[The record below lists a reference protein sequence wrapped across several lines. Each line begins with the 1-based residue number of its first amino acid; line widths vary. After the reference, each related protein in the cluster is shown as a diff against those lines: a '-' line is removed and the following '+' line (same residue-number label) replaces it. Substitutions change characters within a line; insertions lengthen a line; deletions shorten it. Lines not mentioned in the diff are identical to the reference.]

1 MSAHIEAIKSLMAA
15 ERLGA
20 VATVVAGGGIG
31 AKAVIDFE
39 DGVVAGA
46 LPDWVAVDALG
57 DARELMEREQ
67 SRTLTYGETSVFIEV
82 LAPQPVML
90 VFGAGHNAQ
99 PLTTMAKLMGFR
111 VVVADARPMWATED
125 RFPDADRVIVG
136 WPDAVF
142 DEIPLERRTYVVLLS
157 HDPRFEDPVLEA
169 VHGQSIKYLGAIGS
183 RRTHRARLERLAA
196 AGWAQEELDS
206 IYGPV
211 GLDIGAETP
220 AEMAVSILGEIVQA
234 RYGGD
239 GSGLSLRGV
248 PGRIHKQRGE
258 EEGTA

>member
-1 MSAHIEAIKSLMAA
+1 MTAHVDVIKGLLRD

-20 VATVVAGGGIG
+20 VATVVSGDGIG
-31 AKAVIDFE
+31 DKAVLDYESGIIAGSLPDA
-39 DGVVAGA
+39 VVA
-46 LPDWVAVDALG
+46 DVLG
-57 DARELMEREQ
+57 DARELMGREQ
-67 SRTLTYGETSVFIEV
+67 SKTLSYGDITVFIEV

-99 PLTTMAKLMGFR
+99 PLTKMAKELGFR

-142 DEIPLERRTYVVLLS
+142 AEIPLERRTYVVLLS
-157 HDPRFEDPVLEA
+157 HDPRFEDPVFQA
-169 VHGQSIKYLGAIGS
+169 VHGEPIRYLGAIGS

-196 AGWAQEELDS
+196 EGWTQEQLDS

-220 AEMAVSILGEIVQA
+220 AEMAVSILAEIIQA
-234 RYGGD
+234 RYGA
-239 GSGLSLRGV
+239 GSGFSLRGV
-248 PGRIHKQRGE
+248 AGRVHKQRGE
-258 EEGTA
+258 EEGTS